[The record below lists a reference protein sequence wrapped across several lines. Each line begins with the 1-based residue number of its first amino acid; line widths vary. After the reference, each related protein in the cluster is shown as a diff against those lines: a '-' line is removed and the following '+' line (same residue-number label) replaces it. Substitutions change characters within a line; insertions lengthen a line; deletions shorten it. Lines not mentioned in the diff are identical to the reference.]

1 MKILE
6 VLWYA
11 LPSFTVCGVPIILA
25 RFHILDVLGIPISEK
40 FGSNKT
46 WRGLLSGMIS
56 AIVVTA
62 AQVVLYTHFPVFR
75 RISVVNYLE
84 INPVALGLL
93 FGIGNHA
100 FDLTKS
106 FFKRRMNKPPGDK
119 FFPWDEFDAFAGVLM
134 STLMVP
140 LPLDVILWSAI
151 IIPSTTYCGNV
162 FLYHLRVKSVPY

>member
-11 LPSFTVCGVPIILA
+11 LPSFSVCGVPIILA

-46 WRGLLSGMIS
+46 WRGLLSGMVS
-56 AIVVTA
+56 AIVVTVV
-62 AQVVLYTHFPVFR
+62 QVVLYMYFSVVR
-75 RISVVNYLE
+75 RISVINYLE

-93 FGIGNHA
+93 FGIGSHA
-100 FDLTKS
+100 FDLAKS
-106 FFKRRMNKPPGDK
+106 FLKRRINKPPGDK
-119 FFPWDEFDAFAGVLM
+119 FLPWDEFDAFAGVLM

-151 IIPSTTYCGNV
+151 IIPLTAYCGNV
-162 FLYHLRVKSVPY
+162 FLYHLRIKSVPY